1 MSDSNTHTSAQS
13 GNVPSSHA
21 EKKQSN
27 RQEKARQRSVIFYLS
42 VMFTAA
48 FLLLSLSLLME
59 RRQRAEDMDD
69 LHQSLT
75 GLKNSVSA
83 MQSVEQLYEDNAALK
98 DQINQLEQQLDATK
112 SLTAQ
117 QETALSDLTLKLE
130 RTQHAMDYFW
140 QINEAFVRG
149 RYALCRELIAVL
161 EDNSKGY
168 ALKDYLSTQSSTNND
183 RFSPADRYL
192 EIYGKVN

>member
-1 MSDSNTHTSAQS
+1 MSDPAPHPSDH
-13 GNVPSSHA
+13 PSSNSRTQ
-21 EKKQSN
+21 K

-48 FLLLSLSLLME
+48 FLLLSLSLLMD

-83 MQSVEQLYEDNAALK
+83 MQSVEQLYENNAALK
-98 DQINQLEQQLDATK
+98 EEISILRQQLEVTK
-112 SLTAQ
+112 SLAAQ

-130 RTQHAMDYFW
+130 RTQQAMDYFW
-140 QINEAFVRG
+140 QIDEAFVRG
-149 RYALCRELIAVL
+149 RYSLCRELIAVL
-161 EDNSKGY
+161 EDSSGGY
-168 ALKDYLSTQSSTNND
+168 VLKEYLPAQSATNND

>member
-1 MSDSNTHTSAQS
+1 MSD
-13 GNVPSSHA
+13 PSSNSRTQ
-21 EKKQSN
+21 K

-42 VMFTAA
+42 IMFTAA
-48 FLLLSLSLLME
+48 FLLLTLSLVMD

-83 MQSVEQLYEDNAALK
+83 MQSVEQLYENNAALK
-98 DQINQLEQQLDATK
+98 EEVSTLEQQLEATK
-112 SLTAQ
+112 SLAAQ
-117 QETALSDLTLKLE
+117 QEAALSDLTLKLE
-130 RTQHAMDYFW
+130 RTQQAMDYFW
-140 QINEAFVRG
+140 QIDEAFVRG
-149 RYALCRELIAVL
+149 RYSLCRELIAVL
-161 EDNSKGY
+161 EDNSGGY
-168 ALKDYLSTQSSTNND
+168 ALKEYLPAQSATNND

>member
-1 MSDSNTHTSAQS
+1 MSDSTPRSSNDAPSGTTRAQS
-13 GNVPSSHA
+13 
-21 EKKQSN
+21 K
-27 RQEKARQRSVIFYLS
+27 RQEKARQRSVIFYLG

-59 RRQRAEDMDD
+59 RRQRAEDMND
-69 LHQSLT
+69 LNQSLT

-98 DQINQLEQQLDATK
+98 EQINQLEQQLEATR
-112 SLTAQ
+112 SLAAQ
-117 QETALSDLTLKLE
+117 QETALSDLSLKLE
-130 RTQHAMDYFW
+130 RTEQALDYFW
-140 QINEAFVRG
+140 QIDEAFVRG
-149 RYALCRELIAVL
+149 RYSLCRELISVL
-161 EDNSKGY
+161 EDSSKGY
-168 ALKDYLSTQSSTNND
+168 TLKEYLPAQSTTNND

>member
-1 MSDSNTHTSAQS
+1 MSDAAPHSSDYSAAAKTKSQR
-13 GNVPSSHA
+13 
-21 EKKQSN
+21 

-48 FLLLSLSLLME
+48 FLLLSLSLLMD
-59 RRQRAEDMDD
+59 RRQRAEDMND
-69 LHQSLT
+69 LNQSLT

-83 MQSVEQLYEDNAALK
+83 MQSVEQLYENNAALK
-98 DQINQLEQQLDATK
+98 EEINSLEQQLEATK
-112 SLTAQ
+112 SLAAQ
-117 QETALSDLTLKLE
+117 QESALSELTLKLE
-130 RTQHAMDYFW
+130 RTEHAMDYFW
-140 QINEAFVRG
+140 QIDEAFVRG
-149 RYALCRELIAVL
+149 RYSLCRELIAVL

-168 ALKDYLSTQSSTNND
+168 ALKEYLPAQSATHND

>member
-1 MSDSNTHTSAQS
+1 MSDPVPHSSDHPVSTSRTQ
-13 GNVPSSHA
+13 
-21 EKKQSN
+21 K

-48 FLLLSLSLLME
+48 FLLLSLSLLMD

-83 MQSVEQLYEDNAALK
+83 MQSVEQLYENNAALK
-98 DQINQLEQQLDATK
+98 EELSNLEQQLEATK

-117 QETALSDLTLKLE
+117 QEAALSDLSLKLE
-130 RTQHAMDYFW
+130 RTQKAMDYFW

-149 RYALCRELIAVL
+149 RYSLCRELIAVL
-161 EDNSKGY
+161 EDNSGGY
-168 ALKDYLSTQSSTNND
+168 ALKEYLSAQSATNND